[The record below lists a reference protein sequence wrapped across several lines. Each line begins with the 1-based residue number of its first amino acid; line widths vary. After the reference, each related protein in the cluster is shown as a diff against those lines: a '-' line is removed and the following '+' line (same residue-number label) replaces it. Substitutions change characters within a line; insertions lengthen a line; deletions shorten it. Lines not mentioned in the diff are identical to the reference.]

1 MTSKKRKLVYLL
13 VLVLFLFA
21 SCNSNQEKDPK
32 EQSFMDFVGL
42 KEADDI
48 NDGITLAVSFYTQD
62 PYYFGQE
69 LWVDINVWSKAL
81 PLYTTNEV
89 FAFYVYDSD
98 LNEWKELENPV
109 EYQMDNLRYE
119 AQSKIDPFPL
129 LSVGRPKLENGEEEY
144 DFVRVLFCV
153 ERIEDDIPTGK
164 KVAAFIDVKI
174 GR

>member
-1 MTSKKRKLVYLL
+1 MTSKKRKLIYLL
-13 VLVLFLFA
+13 VLVLVLFA
-21 SCNSNQEKDPK
+21 CNSNQEKDPK

-42 KEADDI
+42 KETDDI

-69 LWVDINVWSKAL
+69 LFVDINVWSKVL

-109 EYQMDNLRYE
+109 EYLMEDLRYE
-119 AQSKIDPFPL
+119 AQFEIDPVPL
-129 LSVGRPKLENGEEEY
+129 LLAGRPKLENGEEEY
-144 DFVRVLFCV
+144 DSVRVFFCV
-153 ERIEDDIPTGK
+153 ERIEDDTPTGK

>member
-1 MTSKKRKLVYLL
+1 MLTQFNKKISLIFLVAC
-13 VLVLFLFA
+13 LFGC
-21 SCNSNQEKDPK
+21 SIIRVQKDPK

-42 KEADDI
+42 KETDDI
-48 NDGITLAVSFYTQD
+48 NNGITLAESFYTQK
-62 PYYFGQE
+62 PYHFGRE
-69 LWVDINVWSKAL
+69 LFVDINVWSKAL

-98 LNEWKELENPV
+98 ENEWKELENPV
-109 EYQMDNLRYE
+109 EYLMEDLRYE
-119 AQSKIDPFPL
+119 AQFEIDPVPL
-129 LSVGRPKLENGEEEY
+129 LLAGRPKLENGEEAY
-144 DFVRVLFCV
+144 DFVRVFFCV

>member
-1 MTSKKRKLVYLL
+1 MTSKKRRLVCLL
-13 VLVLFLFA
+13 VLVLVLFA

-42 KEADDI
+42 KETDDI

-98 LNEWKELENPV
+98 LIEWKELENPV
-109 EYQMDNLRYE
+109 EYLMEDLRYE
-119 AQSKIDPFPL
+119 AQFEIDPVPL
-129 LSVGRPKLENGEEEY
+129 LLAGKPNLENEEEEY
-144 DFVRVLFCV
+144 DFVRVFFCV

-164 KVAAFIDVKI
+164 KVATFIDVKI